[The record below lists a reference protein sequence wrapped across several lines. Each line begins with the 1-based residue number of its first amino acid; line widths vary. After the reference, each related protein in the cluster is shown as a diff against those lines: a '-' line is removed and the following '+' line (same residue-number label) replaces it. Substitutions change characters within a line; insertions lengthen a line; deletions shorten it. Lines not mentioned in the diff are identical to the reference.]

1 MPHNEV
7 LKVSVVLSRALFSFQ
22 RQSIAMFLAF
32 QVSRS
37 ELDEYSFQ
45 AVRGF
50 YTFGHVNVISNTLKI
65 IKYFGTELYN
75 LGKTISIAVYGTF
88 FIPNQSI

>member
-1 MPHNEV
+1 
-7 LKVSVVLSRALFSFQ
+7 
-22 RQSIAMFLAF
+22 MFLAF

-50 YTFGHVNVISNTLKI
+50 HTFGHVNVISNTLKI

-75 LGKTISIAVYGTF
+75 LGKTKSIAVYGTF
-88 FIPNQSI
+88 FTPPNQSI

>member
-1 MPHNEV
+1 
-7 LKVSVVLSRALFSFQ
+7 
-22 RQSIAMFLAF
+22 MFLAF

-65 IKYFGTELYN
+65 IKYFGRN
-75 LGKTISIAVYGTF
+75 FTI
-88 FIPNQSI
+88 